1 MAVHKA
7 ETVLFKEERANTK
20 RKADVFKEMRAKG
33 VESGVVFPPDRAP
46 HGALGPPTPNLKQT
60 CSRES
65 VPMGSNRACFSRP
78 TEAPWQAMP
87 AITDAA

>member
-33 VESGVVFPPDRAP
+33 VESGVVFPPDR
-46 HGALGPPTPNLKQT
+46 GPMAGYARHHRCRIKPVK
-60 CSRES
+60 
-65 VPMGSNRACFSRP
+65 GRACR
-78 TEAPWQAMP
+78 WG
-87 AITDAA
+87 